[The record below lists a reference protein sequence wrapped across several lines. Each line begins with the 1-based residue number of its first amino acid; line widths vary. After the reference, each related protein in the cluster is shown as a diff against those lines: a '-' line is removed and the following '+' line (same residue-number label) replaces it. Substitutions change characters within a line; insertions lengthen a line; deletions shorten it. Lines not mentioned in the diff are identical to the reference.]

1 MNILMFFKLF
11 DELTLYFSQAEM
23 PLIAD
28 TIGALEDLLTALKR
42 VRDDPDSSDVVR
54 VAACAAVLVA
64 EKYYSLTDD
73 CEVYAIA
80 ISKILLPLSDL
91 VELIPTHDA

>member
-1 MNILMFFKLF
+1 MFLKLF
-11 DELTLYFSQAEM
+11 DELTLYFSQAEL

-28 TIGALEDLLTALKR
+28 TIGALEDLLTSLRR

-64 EKYYSLTDD
+64 EKYYSLNDE

-80 ISKILLPLSDL
+80 ISKISLAPPDFA
-91 VELIPTHDA
+91 ELMPSHDA